1 MLYLIFGQSSLEAVK
16 KIKEIKKAFFKKN
29 PSFLL
34 EEIDGDDYNATQDF
48 GGLIESLNLFSQT
61 RLFIFKNTFSKIYN
75 AESFFTKYSNF
86 LKDSKDIFLFW
97 EHDLKNDDKIF
108 KIFQRNSTK
117 IQETKIQK
125 EKISAISTNSIFRFV
140 DKIFVSSGAEVL
152 LVAEEAKRAG
162 IDSKSFVNVIFWK
175 LKKIQKKDKQVLD
188 FAYQA
193 ILTDLNLKM
202 DHKNEEEHLSRFVY
216 SIASKSVI

>member
-1 MLYLIFGQSSLEAVK
+1 MLYLIFGQNSLGAVK
-16 KIKEIKKAFFKKN
+16 KIREIKKAFFKKN

-34 EEIDGDDYNATQDF
+34 EEIDGDDYNAPQDF
-48 GGLIESLNLFSQT
+48 GGLIENLNLFSQI
-61 RLFIFKNTFSKIYN
+61 RLFIFKNMFSKIYN
-75 AESFFTKYSNF
+75 AESFFTKYSDF

-117 IQETKIQK
+117 IQEIKIQK
-125 EKISAISTNSIFRFV
+125 EKISTISTIPIFRFV

-152 LVAEEAKRAG
+152 LVVEEAKRVG
-162 IDSKSFVNVIFWK
+162 IDAKNFVNVIFWK
-175 LKKIQKKDKQVLD
+175 LKKIQKKDKLVLD
-188 FAYQA
+188 LAYQA

-202 DHKNEEEHLSRFVY
+202 DNKNEEEHLSRFVY
-216 SIASKSVI
+216 SIASKSAI